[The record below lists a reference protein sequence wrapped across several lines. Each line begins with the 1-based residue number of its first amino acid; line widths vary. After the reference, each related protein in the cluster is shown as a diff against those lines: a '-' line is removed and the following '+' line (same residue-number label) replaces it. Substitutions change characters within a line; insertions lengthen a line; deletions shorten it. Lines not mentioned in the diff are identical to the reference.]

1 VSPNVA
7 ASVHQRLLNLAHA
20 EGHSFNALLQ
30 HYALER
36 FLYRLGLSPY
46 ADRFVLKGALM
57 FKLWQ
62 DRFSRPTRDIDLLG
76 HLDNSVE
83 TITSVMKTICAQPV
97 PVQDGLDFHVD
108 TVQSAMITEAAQY
121 TGVRSQFLATLG
133 RSKVRMTIDVGFG
146 DAVVPDPVMVH
157 FPTLLEFPP
166 PVIQGYSRESAIAE
180 KLQAMVY
187 LGTINSRM
195 KDYYDIQSLAIHSD
209 FEGKLLAQAVRETF
223 RRRQTPLRL
232 PIPALT
238 QAFAD
243 QPGKQAQWRAFVRR
257 HALSDDAPAFESAL
271 ERVRAFLVP
280 LVETLAAGDVF
291 DRYWP
296 AGGPWQSASQ

>member
-1 VSPNVA
+1 MSPNVA

-46 ADRFVLKGALM
+46 AERFVLKGALM
-57 FKLWQ
+57 FKVWQ
-62 DRFSRPTRDIDLLG
+62 GRFSRPTRDIDLLG
-76 HLDNSVE
+76 QLDNSVE
-83 TITSVMKTICAQPV
+83 TITSVMKALCKQAV
-97 PVQDGLDFHVD
+97 PVQDGLDFLAD
-108 TVQSAMITEAAQY
+108 TVQSAVITEAAQY

-133 RSKVRMTIDVGFG
+133 RSKIRMTIDVGFG
-146 DAVVPDPVMVH
+146 DAVVPDPIVVH

-166 PVIQGYSRESAIAE
+166 PVIHGYSRESAIAE

-195 KDYYDIQSLAIHSD
+195 KDFYDIWSLAIHSD
-209 FEGKLLAQAVRETF
+209 FDGQTLAQAIRETF
-223 RRRQTPLRL
+223 RRRQTALHP

-243 QPGKQAQWRAFVRR
+243 QSDKQAQWRAFVRR

-271 ERVRAFLVP
+271 ERLRAFLVP
-280 LVETLAAGDVF
+280 VVETLAAGNVF

-296 AGGPWQSASQ
+296 PGSPWQSASQ

>member
-20 EGHSFNALLQ
+20 ERHSFNALVQ

-57 FKLWQ
+57 FKVWQ
-62 DRFSRPTRDIDLLG
+62 GQFSRPTREIDLLG

-83 TITSVMKTICAQPV
+83 TITSVMKALCKQAV
-97 PVQDGLDFHVD
+97 PVQDGLDFHAD
-108 TVQSAMITEAAQY
+108 TVRSAVITEAAQY

-133 RSKVRMTIDVGFG
+133 RSKIRMAIDVGFG
-146 DAVVPDPVMVH
+146 DAVVPDPIVVH

-195 KDYYDIQSLAIHSD
+195 KDFYDIQSLTIHSD

-223 RRRQTPLRL
+223 RRRRTPLRL
-232 PIPALT
+232 PIPALR

-243 QPGKQAQWRAFVRR
+243 QLDKQAQWRAFVRR
-257 HALSDDAPAFESAL
+257 HALSNGAPTFESAL
-271 ERVRAFLVP
+271 ERLRAFLVP
-280 LVETLAAGDVF
+280 VVETLAAGDAF

>member
-1 VSPNVA
+1 MLFNRPFNA
-7 ASVHQRLLNLAHA
+7 ERLLNLAHA

-57 FKLWQ
+57 FKVWQ

-76 HLDNSVE
+76 YLDNSVE
-83 TITSVMKTICAQPV
+83 TITSVMKAICAQPV
-97 PVQDGLDFHVD
+97 PVQDALDFHVD

-146 DAVVPDPVMVH
+146 DAVIPDPVMVH

-195 KDYYDIQSLAIHSD
+195 KDFYDIQSLAIHSG

-223 RRRQTPLRL
+223 RRRQTRLRL

-243 QPGKQAQWRAFVRR
+243 QPGKQVQWRAFVRR
-257 HALSDDAPAFESAL
+257 HALSDGAPTFESVL
-271 ERVRAFLVP
+271 ERLRAFLVP
-280 LVETLAAGDVF
+280 VVETLAAGDAF